1 MGLCYLKWICTD
13 PPSRRVCV
21 TRSGSVQLVSGSVEL
36 VSGYVLPEVGL

>member
-1 MGLCYLKWICTD
+1 MGLCYLKWICTA
-13 PPSRRVCV
+13 SRQVCV